1 MRPAKR
7 ISAAEPVGGVVTS
20 LAGKR
25 GANERVVVYLDG
37 ARAFEVASEVALAC
51 DLRQGVELSPEAVG
65 SLLADDAPY
74 RARERA
80 LKLIALRDR
89 TAHEL
94 ESHLERA
101 GFAADVSEGAVSW
114 LRALGY
120 VDDAAFATR
129 YSAAKLKSGWGE
141 RRVASELL
149 RLGVDRGLVQAAL
162 QEARVGAPGQE
173 GEEPGLDAVLDLA
186 RRRFGTQFGADPE
199 AAARRLAGFLAR
211 RGFDWDTIHAVA
223 RILQREAADADCESG
238 NKQPFS

>member
-1 MRPAKR
+1 
-7 ISAAEPVGGVVTS
+7 VVTS
-20 LAGKR
+20 LSAKR
-25 GANERVVVYLDG
+25 GGSERLAVYLDG
-37 ARAFEVASEVALAC
+37 VRAFEVASEVALASG
-51 DLRQGVELSPEAVG
+51 LRQGVELSPDAVE

-94 ESHLERA
+94 KARLERA
-101 GFAADVSEGAVSW
+101 GFAPDVSEGAITW

-129 YSAAKLKSGWGE
+129 YSAARLRSGWGE

-162 QEARVGAPGQE
+162 REARGQAPDD
-173 GEEPGLDAVLDLA
+173 EEAQPGLDAVLDLA
-186 RRRFGTQFGADPE
+186 RRRFAAQFVADPE
-199 AAARRLAGFLAR
+199 AAERRLAGFLAR

-223 RILQREAADADCESG
+223 RVLRREPVDGDGENG

>member
-1 MRPAKR
+1 VHPTKRSSSPA
-7 ISAAEPVGGVVTS
+7 PVAGVVTS

-51 DLRQGVELSPEAVG
+51 DLRQGVELSPEAIE
-65 SLLADDAPY
+65 SLLVKDAPH

-80 LKLIALRDR
+80 LKLIALHDR

-94 ESHLERA
+94 KSRLERA
-101 GFAADVSEGAVSW
+101 GFAADVSEGTVTW
-114 LRALGY
+114 LRTLGY
-120 VDDAAFATR
+120 VDDAAFASR

-162 QEARVGAPGQE
+162 QEARGEAPDDEEGQS
-173 GEEPGLDAVLDLA
+173 GLDAVLDLA
-186 RRRFGTQFGADPE
+186 RRRFGAQFGADPE
-199 AAARRLAGFLAR
+199 AAERRLAGFLAR
-211 RGFDWDTIHAVA
+211 RGFDWDTIHAVN
-223 RILQREAADADCESG
+223 RVLRREAVDVDGESG